1 MGGSE
6 IRRGRRTGSSE
17 TRPAVASAS
26 RRSSARPARFGQG
39 PSQSRKRRA
48 VRRGRIS
55 KATGRKVQISGKE
68 IQSQGKQIPSFFLPR
83 IGAFQGL
90 TGESI
95 LRERFG
101 AFFPTPQD
109 GWKEFK
115 VRRNKIKTSRN
126 KIKVRRD
133 RNPNPAERKP
143 NLTSFHE
150 SSLFNGLLPTLTGT
164 LASRFSLRLAPRRPA
179 PARVDVRRRAAATPR
194 HTLPSQ
200 EPSRNSCPP
209 PAALAAFW
217 GTRISYSADRENRK

>member
-55 KATGRKVQISGKE
+55 KATGRKIQISGKE

-101 AFFPTPQD
+101 AFFPTPQRRSGSTPRPFPTSQD

-200 EPSRNSCPP
+200 EPSRN
-209 PAALAAFW
+209 
-217 GTRISYSADRENRK
+217 

>member
-55 KATGRKVQISGKE
+55 KATGRKIQIIGKE

-95 LRERFG
+95 LRGNAQGGVSPECHRCCRKGFG
-101 AFFPTPQD
+101 WRIFRD
-109 GWKEFK
+109 G
-115 VRRNKIKTSRN
+115 VRRI
-126 KIKVRRD
+126 
-133 RNPNPAERKP
+133 
-143 NLTSFHE
+143 
-150 SSLFNGLLPTLTGT
+150 
-164 LASRFSLRLAPRRPA
+164 
-179 PARVDVRRRAAATPR
+179 
-194 HTLPSQ
+194 
-200 EPSRNSCPP
+200 
-209 PAALAAFW
+209 
-217 GTRISYSADRENRK
+217 